1 MGWSSLFKGVVLSA
15 FVMGAVAAD
24 AKEAAVPASGERM
37 QLTLPNHWEATAS
50 LPRPPGSVDYN
61 EFTPKRAGKLD
72 GRQNGYRNLY
82 KGDAANRAAFQ
93 ARIEAGLT
101 TDCAKSALKDR
112 RESSSN
118 GYPTLEFVTVC
129 HKFQGG
135 ADRYSWFKAIEAGA
149 GLWVMELRW
158 RGPIAVVESLTVP
171 GDEMADWEGIMR
183 RMTVCN
189 PSDTRHPCA
198 SRHELSTDQ
207 YRQLKRTATTVG
219 PYKCLAMS
227 YVSVLPGPDAGQDNG
242 SGYFKIN
249 GLRISEN
256 KEYPDF
262 LRKIGEHF
270 RGGRGATHVIF
281 SVRDMVERTYEK
293 DRAALDRAIAEFRG
307 DLARKYGVGARD
319 FRERQITTCGD

>member
-1 MGWSSLFKGVVLSA
+1 MGWSSLFKGVALSA

-101 TDCAKSALKDR
+101 TDCAKGALKDR

-135 ADRYSWFKAIEAGA
+135 ADRYSWFKAIGAGA

-183 RMTVCN
+183 RMTVCD

-219 PYKCLAMS
+219 PYKCLAMT
-227 YVSVLPGPDAGQDNG
+227 YLQVLPRPDAPDING
-242 SGYFKIN
+242 TGYFKIN
-249 GLRISEN
+249 GRDISEN
-256 KEYPDF
+256 KEYAGF
-262 LRKIGEHF
+262 LKGIGEQV
-270 RGGRGATHVIF
+270 GGNRGAYHVMF
-281 SVRDMVERTYEK
+281 SVRDLVGRTYEK
-293 DRAALDRAIAEFRG
+293 DRSALDRAVAAFRG
-307 DLARKYGVGARD
+307 DLSRKYGLGPRN
-319 FRERQITTCGD
+319 FRERQGTTCSD